1 MDVKFVIMIVMNFKN
16 GNDGN
21 MISIVNL
28 VILIMIL
35 CIFYGEK
42 GCKKILVVN
51 LIVGDKYIMVE
62 M

>member
-16 GNDGN
+16 GNDGK

-51 LIVGDKYIMVE
+51 FIVGDKYIMVE